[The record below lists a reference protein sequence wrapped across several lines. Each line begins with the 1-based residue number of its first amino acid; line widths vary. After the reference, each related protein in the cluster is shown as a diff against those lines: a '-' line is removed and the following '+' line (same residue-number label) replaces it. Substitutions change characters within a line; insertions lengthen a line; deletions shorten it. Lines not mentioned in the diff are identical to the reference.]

1 MGRFLGVKT
10 LNITFDAQ
18 NDAQNFAVMALSG
31 ARAKNA
37 LCIRLNDKGV
47 GAPSIRDP

>member
-31 ARAKNA
+31 ARAKNP
-37 LCIRLNDKGV
+37 LCIHVTDNGV
-47 GAPSIRDP
+47 GVLL